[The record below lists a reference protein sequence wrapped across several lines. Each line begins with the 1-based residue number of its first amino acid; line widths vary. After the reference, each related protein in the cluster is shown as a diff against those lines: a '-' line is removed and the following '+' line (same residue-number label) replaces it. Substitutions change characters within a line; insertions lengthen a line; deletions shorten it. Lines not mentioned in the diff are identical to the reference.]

1 MNADELRKEFE
12 KKSGLLEV
20 GLDVMYRPDD
30 GRIPYFRDAY
40 VEHLES
46 LVLSQAEQ
54 IEIIKAKYDKEI
66 EIYNDLFSKRNDRV
80 IAQDNRISILEGV
93 MRKAIDEFIVIGENH
108 GIYVADIVNELEQAL
123 DNEPL
128 EHTSCEGCTNIHDP
142 DDSITACSR
151 CGSNY
156 SLWTDGGKK

>member
-66 EIYNDLFSKRNDRV
+66 EIYNDLLSKRNDRV
-80 IAQDNRISILEGV
+80 IAQDDRISILETAI
-93 MRKAIDEFIVIGENH
+93 RKALKEATGMGGGRHIDAETFSIIQ
-108 GIYVADIVNELEQAL
+108 QAL
-123 DNEPL
+123 
-128 EHTSCEGCTNIHDP
+128 
-142 DDSITACSR
+142 
-151 CGSNY
+151 
-156 SLWTDGGKK
+156 DGGKK